1 VGVLLLAIAEE
12 TIMLRFENVYKRF
25 PDGTEALRNI
35 SLHVPKGQFC
45 VLLGPSG
52 AGKSTLLR
60 MLNGLSSPTEG
71 SVHLAGE
78 QITERSVQRLRKRVA
93 TVHQQFNLTP
103 RMSVALNVLSGA
115 LPQVAH
121 WRAAIGLFP
130 PELRE
135 KACRLLDE
143 VGLTPE
149 HVNRRVSELSG
160 GQQQRVGIA
169 RAFMMD
175 PAVLLADEPVASLDP
190 RISRG
195 ILELLHRQSRN
206 HDTTV
211 LCSLHQPELAREFG
225 DRIIAVNQGRLVFDG
240 TPEQLTDK
248 VCEELYHG
256 ALNREQDLPEAALPV
271 CETEL
276 ELAAA

>member
-1 VGVLLLAIAEE
+1 
-12 TIMLRFENVYKRF
+12 MLRFDSVYKRF

-35 SLHVPKGQFC
+35 SVHVPKGQFC
-45 VLLGPSG
+45 VVLGPSG

-60 MLNGLSSPTEG
+60 MLNGLSQPTEG
-71 SVHLAGE
+71 SVYLSGE
-78 QITERSVQRLRKRVA
+78 LVSEQSVQRLRKKVA

-130 PELRE
+130 PSLRE
-135 KACRLLDE
+135 KACHLLDE

-149 HVNRRVSELSG
+149 HMSRRVSELSG

-195 ILELLHRQSRN
+195 ILGLLHRQSRN

-248 VCEELYHG
+248 VCEDLYHG
-256 ALNREQDLPEAALPV
+256 ALDREHGISETALPA
-271 CETEL
+271 CEPEL

>member
-1 VGVLLLAIAEE
+1 
-12 TIMLRFENVYKRF
+12 MLRFENVYKRF

-60 MLNGLSSPTEG
+60 MLNGLSQPTEG
-71 SVHLAGE
+71 SIYLGGE
-78 QITERSVQRLRKRVA
+78 LVSERTIQRLRKKVA

-130 PELRE
+130 EELRE

-149 HVNRRVSELSG
+149 HVSRRVSELSG

-206 HDTTV
+206 HHTTV

-256 ALNREQDLPEAALPV
+256 ALNREHDIPEAALPE
-271 CETEL
+271 CEPEL

>member
-1 VGVLLLAIAEE
+1 
-12 TIMLRFENVYKRF
+12 MLKFDNVSKRF
-25 PDGTEALRNI
+25 PDGTEAIRNI
-35 SLHVPKGQFC
+35 SLHVPRGQFC
-45 VLLGPSG
+45 VVLGPSG

-60 MLNGLSSPTEG
+60 MLNGLARPTEG
-71 SVHLAGE
+71 KVYLGDELVCEKSLP
-78 QITERSVQRLRKRVA
+78 RLRRKVA

-121 WRAAIGLFP
+121 WRAGVGLFP
-130 PELRE
+130 ASLRE

-149 HVNRRVSELSG
+149 HLPRRVAELSG

-175 PAVLLADEPVASLDP
+175 PAILLADEPVASLDP

-195 ILELLHRQSRN
+195 ILQLLHRQSRN
-206 HDTTV
+206 HGTTV

-225 DRIIAVNQGRLVFDG
+225 DRIVAVNQGRLVFDG
-240 TPEQLTDK
+240 TPDQLTDK

-256 ALNREQDLPEAALPV
+256 TLNRHQEEVATTIPV
-271 CETEL
+271 SEPEL

>member
-1 VGVLLLAIAEE
+1 
-12 TIMLRFENVYKRF
+12 MLRFENVYKRF

-149 HVNRRVSELSG
+149 HVSRRVSELSG

-240 TPEQLTDK
+240 TPAQLTDK

-256 ALNREQDLPEAALPV
+256 ALNREHELPETALPV
-271 CETEL
+271 CEPEL

>member
-1 VGVLLLAIAEE
+1 
-12 TIMLRFENVYKRF
+12 MLKFDRVTKRF
-25 PDGTEALRNI
+25 PDGTEAIRGV
-35 SLHVPKGQFC
+35 SLHVPRGQFC
-45 VLLGPSG
+45 VVLGPSG

-60 MLNGLSSPTEG
+60 MLNGLASPSEG
-71 SVHLAGE
+71 EVMLGGE
-78 QITERSVQRLRKRVA
+78 RITDKSLSRLRRKVA

-121 WRAAIGLFP
+121 WRAATGWFP
-130 PELRE
+130 APLRE

-143 VGLTPE
+143 VGLTPD
-149 HVNRRVSELSG
+149 HLPRRVSELSG

-206 HDTTV
+206 HGTTV

-225 DRIIAVNQGRLVFDG
+225 DRIVAVSQGRLVFDG
-240 TPEQLTDK
+240 TPDQLTDS
-248 VCEELYHG
+248 VCEDLYHG
-256 ALNREQDLPEAALPV
+256 ALNRRESDPLARPPV
-271 CETEL
+271 AVPA
-276 ELAAA
+276 LAAA

>member
-1 VGVLLLAIAEE
+1 
-12 TIMLRFENVYKRF
+12 MLKFDRVTKRF
-25 PDGTEALRNI
+25 PDGTEAIRGI

-45 VLLGPSG
+45 VVLGPSG

-60 MLNGLSSPTEG
+60 MLNGLSSPTDG
-71 SVHLAGE
+71 RVMLGGE
-78 QITERSVQRLRKRVA
+78 QITDKSLSRLRRKVA

-103 RMSVALNVLSGA
+103 RLSVALNVMSGA

-121 WRAAIGLFP
+121 WRAAMGWFP
-130 PELRE
+130 PPLRE

-149 HVNRRVSELSG
+149 HLTRRVSELSG

-206 HDTTV
+206 HGATV

-225 DRIIAVNQGRLVFDG
+225 DRIVAVSQGQLVFDG
-240 TPEQLTDK
+240 TPDQLTDR
-248 VCEELYHG
+248 VCEDLYHG
-256 ALNREQDLPEAALPV
+256 ALNRHEPAPPVHPHVGIPAL
-271 CETEL
+271 
-276 ELAAA
+276 AIA

>member
-1 VGVLLLAIAEE
+1 
-12 TIMLRFENVYKRF
+12 MLRFENVQKRF
-25 PDGTEALRNI
+25 PDGTEAIRNI
-35 SLHVPKGQFC
+35 TLHVPQGQFC
-45 VLLGPSG
+45 VVLGPSG

-60 MLNGLSSPTEG
+60 MLNGLSRPTQG
-71 SVHLAGE
+71 SVYLGNE
-78 QITERSVQRLRKRVA
+78 LISDQSVQQLRKKVA

-115 LPQVAH
+115 LPQVSH
-121 WRAAIGLFP
+121 WRAALCLFP
-130 PELRE
+130 AELRA

-149 HVNRRVSELSG
+149 HLNRRVSELSG

-206 HDTTV
+206 HNTTV
-211 LCSLHQPELAREFG
+211 LCSLHQPDLARAFG

-240 TPEQLTDK
+240 TPDQLTDT
-248 VCEELYHG
+248 VCEALYHG
-256 ALNREQDLPEAALPV
+256 ALNRGHDTSAALSAA
-271 CETEL
+271 CEP
-276 ELAAA
+276 ELAVA

>member
-1 VGVLLLAIAEE
+1 
-12 TIMLRFENVYKRF
+12 MLRFDSVYKRF
-25 PDGTEALRNI
+25 PDGTEAIRNI
-35 SLHVPKGQFC
+35 SLQVPRGQFC
-45 VLLGPSG
+45 VVLGPSG

-60 MLNGLSSPTEG
+60 MLNGLSKPSEG
-71 SVHLAGE
+71 SVYLGGE
-78 QITERSVQRLRKRVA
+78 LICDQSVQRLRKKVA

-115 LPQVAH
+115 LPQVPH
-121 WRAAIGLFP
+121 WRAGLGLFP
-130 PELRE
+130 ASLRE
-135 KACRLLDE
+135 KACQLLDE

-149 HVNRRVSELSG
+149 HVSRRVSELSG

-206 HDTTV
+206 HNTTV
-211 LCSLHQPELAREFG
+211 LCSLHQPDLAREFG

-240 TPEQLTDK
+240 KPEQLTDK

-256 ALNREQDLPEAALPV
+256 ALNHDHNKPVVAVPEFEP
-271 CETEL
+271 EL
-276 ELAAA
+276 EMAAA

>member
-1 VGVLLLAIAEE
+1 
-12 TIMLRFENVYKRF
+12 MLRFDSVYKRF
-25 PDGTEALRNI
+25 PDGTEAIRNI

-45 VLLGPSG
+45 VVLGPSG

-60 MLNGLSSPTEG
+60 MLNGLSQPTEG

-130 PELRE
+130 PELRQ

-240 TPEQLTDK
+240 TPEQLTDQ
-248 VCEELYHG
+248 VCEDLYHG
-256 ALNREQDLPEAALPV
+256 ALAHKHDVPEVDEAE
-271 CETEL
+271 CEPEL